1 MRNVNVNEP
10 QNQQSCQASVT
21 SSAFSVQPIE
31 YSKAMEWCLNKHYA
45 RRKPMYQFSFALVDN
60 ENNVQG
66 IVVYGRPPVQIEK
79 SVFLEKISTEYKVYE
94 LTRLVIQTTKKNGAS
109 FLIANSLKMLPKN
122 NIVVSY
128 ADSNMNHCGIVY
140 QSTNWIYT
148 GSNKAHDCEYIV
160 DGKKMH
166 PKSITERLGITAIAK
181 WAKENNIET
190 IKPKEKHRYFFINAD
205 KKTKA
210 EMIKKIRYPIINKYP
225 KCDKQMYDAGEL
237 IDMKIKDDVFQHSL
251 F

>member
-1 MRNVNVNEP
+1 MNEVE
-10 QNQQSCQASVT
+10 NIG
-21 SSAFSVQPIE
+21 SSSNCSNAVVMGSTFSVQPIE
-31 YSKAMEWCLNKHYA
+31 YVKAMEWCLTKHYA
-45 RRKPMYQFSFALVDN
+45 RRKPMFQFSFALVDKN
-60 ENNVQG
+60 DNVQG

-79 SVFLEKISTEYKVYE
+79 SVFLEAIKTPYKVYE
-94 LTRLVIQTTKKNGAS
+94 LTRLVIQTTEKNAAS
-109 FLIANSLKMLPKN
+109 FLVGNSLKMLPKN

-128 ADSNMNHCGIVY
+128 ADSNMNHCGIIY
-140 QSTNWIYT
+140 QATNWIYT

-166 PKSITERLGITAIAK
+166 PKSITERMGITAIAK

-205 KKTKA
+205 KRTKA
-210 EMIKKIRYPIINKYP
+210 EMIKKMRYPIVKNYP
-225 KCDKQMYDAGEL
+225 KCDKKMYDAGEL
-237 IDMKIKDDVFQHSL
+237 ISMKIKDVSGQQSL

>member
-1 MRNVNVNEP
+1 MLDKVIKE
-10 QNQQSCQASVT
+10 SCVT
-21 SSAFSVQPIE
+21 AESFSVQPIE
-31 YSKAMEWCLNKHYA
+31 YGKAMEWCLNKHYA
-45 RRKPMYQFSFALVDN
+45 RRKPMFQFSFALVDKSD
-60 ENNVQG
+60 NVQG

-79 SVFLEKISTEYKVYE
+79 SVFLGLIKEPYKVYE
-94 LTRLVIQTTKKNGAS
+94 LTRLVIQVTDKNAAS
-109 FLIANSLKMLPKN
+109 FLVGNSLKMLPKN

-140 QSTNWIYT
+140 QATNWIYT

-166 PKSITERLGITAIAK
+166 PKSITERFGITAIAK

-205 KKTKA
+205 RKTKA
-210 EMIKKIRYPIINKYP
+210 EMIKKLRYPVLKNYP
-225 KCDKQMYDAGEL
+225 KCDKKMYDAGEL
-237 IDMKIKDDVFQHSL
+237 ILMKIKTVLAQQTMF
-251 F
+251 

>member
-1 MRNVNVNEP
+1 MIDRITEQP
-10 QNQQSCQASVT
+10 FCQTRVVCSTFTVK
-21 SSAFSVQPIE
+21 PIE
-31 YSKAMEWCLNKHYA
+31 YAKAMEWCLKKHYA
-45 RRKPMYQFSFALVDN
+45 RRKPMFQFAFALVDN
-60 ENNVQG
+60 NDNVQG

-79 SVFLEKISTEYKVYE
+79 SVFIEPINTDYKVYE
-94 LTRLVIQTTKKNGAS
+94 LTRLVIQTKEKNAAS
-109 FLIANSLKMLPKN
+109 FLIGNSLKMLPKN

-140 QSTNWIYT
+140 QATNWIYT

-205 KKTKA
+205 KRTKSD
-210 EMIKKIRYPIINKYP
+210 MIKKLRYPIIKDYP
-225 KCDKQMYDAGEL
+225 KCDKKMYDAGEMMS
-237 IDMKIKDDVFQHSL
+237 MKIKDVSVQQSL